1 MNLSGKKSVP
11 LALQCAKFNGD
22 CLLTRKQH
30 WTTPH
35 INFKLCS
42 LKYHSRYSTS
52 YQLPIVVLHPT
63 RQRRNSNSAG
73 DKLFDRCWYQEKLHL
88 LKSAEVTDR
97 LQYRKIHLKTL
108 AFEGD
113 TQISSY
119 FLSHKEYH
127 EGFNFL
133 FDFCRH
139 PLGDI
144 LLCLS
149 DSHAFDTGD
158 NTRQRYRTET
168 VSPIKRRTSP
178 EPQPAA
184 QDLSYGWAHTIYP
197 CLRVC

>member
-1 MNLSGKKSVP
+1 M
-11 LALQCAKFNGD
+11 GD
-22 CLLTRKQH
+22 E
-30 WTTPH
+30 
-35 INFKLCS
+35 
-42 LKYHSRYSTS
+42 
-52 YQLPIVVLHPT
+52 
-63 RQRRNSNSAG
+63 
-73 DKLFDRCWYQEKLHL
+73 LFDRCWYQEELYL

-97 LQYRKIHLKTL
+97 LPYRKIHLKTL

-119 FLSHKEYH
+119 FLPHKEYY

-133 FDFCRH
+133 FDFCRR

-178 EPQPAA
+178 EPQSAA
-184 QDLSYGWAHTIYP
+184 QDLSYG
-197 CLRVC
+197 